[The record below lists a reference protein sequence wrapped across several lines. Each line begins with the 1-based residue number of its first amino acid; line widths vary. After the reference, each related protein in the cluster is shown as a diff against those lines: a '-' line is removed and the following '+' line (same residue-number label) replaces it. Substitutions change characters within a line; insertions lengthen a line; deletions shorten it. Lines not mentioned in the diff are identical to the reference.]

1 MIEESAHIVAMEGEF
16 VWVETQR
23 QSTCGG
29 CAANQA
35 CGTATLAKVLGNR
48 RTRVRAL
55 NPDWNPNWNR
65 DGAPIGLG
73 VGDTVVIGLDE
84 TALIR
89 GSLAVYAIPLL
100 ALFAG
105 GIVGAL
111 LSERWAVDGEALTLG
126 LGVAGLV
133 GGLLWLK
140 GFSRRIRDDRRY
152 QPVVLRRVP
161 S

>member
-1 MIEESAHIVAMEGEF
+1 MIEESARVVATEGKF

-35 CGTATLAKVLGNR
+35 CGTATLAKVLGTR
-48 RTRVRAL
+48 RMRVRAL
-55 NPDWNPNWNR
+55 NS
-65 DGAPIGLG
+65 DGAQ

-89 GSLAVYAIPLL
+89 GSLAVYAMPLL
-100 ALFAG
+100 ALFVG

-111 LSERWAVDGEALTLG
+111 LSDRWAVDGEALTLG
-126 LGVAGLV
+126 LGVAGLIA
-133 GGLLWLK
+133 GLLWLK
-140 GFSRRIRDDRRY
+140 GFSRRIRDDSRY

-161 S
+161 G

>member
-1 MIEESAHIVAMEGEF
+1 MIEESARVVATEGEF

-35 CGTATLAKVLGNR
+35 CGTATLAKVLGTR

-55 NPDWNPNWNR
+55 NPAWNH
-65 DGAPIGLG
+65 DAAQ

-84 TALIR
+84 AALIR
-89 GSLAVYAIPLL
+89 GSLAVYAMPLL
-100 ALFAG
+100 SLFAG
-105 GIVGAL
+105 GLIGAL
-111 LSERWAVDGEALTLG
+111 LSERWAVSGEALTLG
-126 LGVAGLV
+126 MGIAGLI

-140 GFSRRIRDDRRY
+140 GFSQRIRDDRRY

-161 S
+161 G

>member
-1 MIEESAHIVAMEGEF
+1 MIEESAQVIATEGDF

-35 CGTATLAKVLGNR
+35 CGTATLAKVLGRR

-55 NPDWNPNWNR
+55 NH
-65 DGAPIGLG
+65 DGAQ
-73 VGDTVVIGLDE
+73 VGDTVIIGLDE

-89 GSLAVYAIPLL
+89 GSLAVYAMPLL

-105 GIVGAL
+105 GLIGAW
-111 LSERWAVDGEALTLG
+111 LSERWALEGEALTLG
-126 LGVAGLV
+126 LGIAGLI

-140 GFSRRIRDDRRY
+140 GFSRRIRDDSRY
-152 QPVVLRRVP
+152 QPVVLRRQLR
-161 S
+161 

>member
-1 MIEESAHIVAMEGEF
+1 MIEESARVIATEGDF

-23 QSTCGG
+23 NSTCGG
-29 CAANQA
+29 CAANQT
-35 CGTATLAKVLGNR
+35 CGTATLAKVLGTR

-55 NPDWNPNWNR
+55 NH
-65 DGAPIGLG
+65 DGAQ

-89 GSLAVYAIPLL
+89 GSLAVYATPLL
-100 ALFAG
+100 TLFAG

-111 LSERWAVDGEALTLG
+111 LSQRWAVGGEALTLG
-126 LGVAGLV
+126 LGVAGLIV
-133 GGLLWLK
+133 GLLWLK
-140 GFSRRIRDDRRY
+140 GFSRRIRDDSRY

-161 S
+161 G

>member
-1 MIEESAHIVAMEGEF
+1 MIEESARVIAAEGEF

-55 NPDWNPNWNR
+55 NH
-65 DGAPIGLG
+65 DGAQ

-89 GSLAVYAIPLL
+89 GSLAVYAMPLL
-100 ALFAG
+100 AMFTG

-111 LSERWAVDGEALTLG
+111 LSERWAVGGEALTLG
-126 LGVAGLV
+126 LGVAGLIA
-133 GGLLWLK
+133 GLLWLK
-140 GFSRRIRDDRRY
+140 SFSRRIRDDSRY

-161 S
+161 G

>member
-1 MIEESAHIVAMEGEF
+1 MIEESAQVVATEGAF

-35 CGTATLAKVLGNR
+35 CGTATLAKVLGTR

-55 NPDWNPNWNR
+55 NHD
-65 DGAPIGLG
+65 DAQ
-73 VGDTVVIGLDE
+73 VGDKVIIGLDE
-84 TALIR
+84 SAFIR
-89 GSLAVYAIPLL
+89 GSLAVYATPLL

-111 LSERWAVDGEALTLG
+111 LSERWAIGGEALTLG
-126 LGVAGLV
+126 LGVTGLI

-140 GFSRRIRDDRRY
+140 GFSRHIRDDRRY
-152 QPVVLRRVP
+152 QPVVLRRLP
-161 S
+161 G

>member
-1 MIEESAHIVAMEGEF
+1 MIEESAQVIATEGDF

-55 NPDWNPNWNR
+55 NH
-65 DGAPIGLG
+65 DGAQ

-89 GSLAVYAIPLL
+89 GSLAVYAMPLL
-100 ALFAG
+100 AMFTG

-111 LSERWAVDGEALTLG
+111 LSERWAVGGEALTLG
-126 LGVAGLV
+126 LGVAGLIA
-133 GGLLWLK
+133 GLLWLK
-140 GFSRRIRDDRRY
+140 SFSRRIRDDSRY

-161 S
+161 G

>member
-1 MIEESAHIVAMEGEF
+1 MIEESARVIAAEGEF

-55 NPDWNPNWNR
+55 NH
-65 DGAPIGLG
+65 DGAQ

-89 GSLAVYAIPLL
+89 GSLAVYAMPLL
-100 ALFAG
+100 AMFTG

-111 LSERWAVDGEALTLG
+111 LSERWAVGGEALTLG
-126 LGVAGLV
+126 LGVAGLIA
-133 GGLLWLK
+133 GLLWLK
-140 GFSRRIRDDRRY
+140 SFSRRIRDDSRY
-152 QPVVLRRVP
+152 QPVVLRRMP
-161 S
+161 G